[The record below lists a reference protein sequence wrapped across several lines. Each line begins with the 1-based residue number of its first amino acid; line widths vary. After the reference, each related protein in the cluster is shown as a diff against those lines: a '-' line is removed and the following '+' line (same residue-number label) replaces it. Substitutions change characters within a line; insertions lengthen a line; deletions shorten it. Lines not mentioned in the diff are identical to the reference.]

1 MIGRKFFRGGYW
13 FLSLALIV
21 IIFASGCVQQ
31 KSEPIVINS
40 KTEINQS
47 GTYILTN
54 DISCAELVEES
65 ACIAIYASNLIL
77 DCQNHV
83 VLGPGGRVISIGI
96 QISPSDEYVT
106 IKNCNVQKFHIG
118 IRTAHNG
125 LNSIINNTVNNNTDI
140 GIYLDNVVN
149 HTLANNTASYNY
161 KGIKLFQESNNNILI
176 KNIVTNNRQGIYLV
190 DSSLDNVLI
199 DNYICDN
206 TVDIEEDIE
215 RLNAGDIVCEDD
227 STLIDKGYNICLR
240 NSGCE
245 NVNCNS
251 GC

>member
-1 MIGRKFFRGGYW
+1 MKTKLLILII
-13 FLSLALIV
+13 LSLVLTSECI
-21 IIFASGCVQQ
+21 QQ
-31 KSEPIVINS
+31 KSEPMVLTGKSI
-40 KTEINQS
+40 INQS

-54 DISCAELVEES
+54 DISCAELGGES
-65 ACIAIYASNLIL
+65 TCIAIYASNLIL

-96 QISPSDEYVT
+96 QISPRDEYVT

-125 LNSIINNTVNNNTDI
+125 LNSIINNTANNNTDI

-161 KGIKLFQESNNNILI
+161 KGIKLFQESNDNILI

-190 DSSLDNVLI
+190 DSSLDNILI
-199 DNYICDN
+199 GNYICNN

-215 RLNAGDIVCEDD
+215 RLDASDIVCDDD
-227 STLIDKGYNICLR
+227 SSIIDRGNNICLR

-245 NVNCNS
+245 NVNCNV